1 MSFDLSKESV
11 GYFLKER
18 VKLPACHLISQKKA
32 SKVSMVYTVIEYH
45 HPGYLDDTMPQ
56 LYNCGFVF
64 EADTKNSGKH
74 LIVSGIPGVEC
85 IAKVQAIKK
94 DTGLEL
100 QRRFSPHGNERLGT
114 HYYND
119 DTCILIVSLII
130 LTLYFTIVG
139 RLSERSFC
147 AVKPQVSYHSVTVR
161 HFWLMKI
168 MARIELVVGPE
179 IPSLKGKYCKSSSI
193 SGASINS
200 ELSKINK
207 QPLLPKI
214 PKPLSS

>member
-64 EADTKNSGKH
+64 EADTKKSGKH
-74 LIVSGIPGVEC
+74 LIVSGVPGVEC
-85 IAKVQAIKK
+85 IPKVQAIEK

-100 QRRFSPHGNERLGT
+100 QRRFSPLGNEILGT
-114 HYYND
+114 HYYSD
-119 DTCILIVSLII
+119 DTC
-130 LTLYFTIVG
+130 
-139 RLSERSFC
+139 
-147 AVKPQVSYHSVTVR
+147 
-161 HFWLMKI
+161 
-168 MARIELVVGPE
+168 
-179 IPSLKGKYCKSSSI
+179 
-193 SGASINS
+193 NS
-200 ELSKINK
+200 TF
-207 QPLLPKI
+207 
-214 PKPLSS
+214 